1 MRNTLSVR
9 TGGFQAVCLIDKRI
23 KRSMSFYEIRGH
35 HARIVEIGERCAR
48 MRCTSIKDCLC
59 GLSNIFNYGVIY
71 ITFVAGR
78 FGVLE
83 IRRFF

>member
-9 TGGFQAVCLIDKRI
+9 TGGFQAVCLINKHI

-48 MRCTSIKDCLC
+48 MRRTSIKHRLR
-59 GLSNIFNYGVIY
+59 GLSDMRNMQK
-71 ITFVAGR
+71 
-78 FGVLE
+78 
-83 IRRFF
+83 